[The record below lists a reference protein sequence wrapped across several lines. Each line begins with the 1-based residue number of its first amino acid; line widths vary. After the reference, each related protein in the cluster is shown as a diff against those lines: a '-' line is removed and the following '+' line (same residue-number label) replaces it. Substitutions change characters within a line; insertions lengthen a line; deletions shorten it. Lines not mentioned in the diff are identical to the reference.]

1 LPLADLLY
9 QLTPSP
15 ALLLLVIAIIALV
28 ESLALVGVLVPG
40 VVMLTAAASMA
51 GHQEIALPTV
61 LLVAF
66 TGAVIGDGVS
76 FLLGYTQRERVMGL
90 WPLSRH
96 PEWLAQG
103 SRFFRRYGSLSVF
116 FARFVGPV
124 RPIVPMIAGMLH
136 MSPGAFLWAN
146 LASAVL
152 WAPAYVLPGYLLG
165 RTWQKLLDLPPGAEA
180 ILIGLGVA
188 LVILAVVFSW
198 LRQQVAR
205 SGRLYRLVAAG
216 ARRHPVMRRLWLG
229 QVRGRDEVPLAS
241 WLLLILALGALSG
254 WTLMVIL
261 QDGPTALDL
270 RIHALFAFL
279 WPPGLE
285 PIGQL
290 LARVGDSFGI
300 LALVLPWGLWLLW
313 KGHRSAFWHLTVGL
327 AGIALLNTLGKA
339 LIGRERPEAPLH
351 LADSFAYP
359 SAHVSATVVVLG
371 LAAAFIAQEV
381 PRHRAHGVY
390 WVAILMAVSMATSRL
405 IIGVHWF
412 SDLVGGA
419 LLGLVVCALVRLSW
433 QSSQREPLSP
443 CPAAWLAGASLILV
457 AARIVW
463 LPVM

>member
-1 LPLADLLY
+1 
-9 QLTPSP
+9 
-15 ALLLLVIAIIALV
+15 
-28 ESLALVGVLVPG
+28 
-40 VVMLTAAASMA
+40 M
-51 GHQEIALPTV
+51 

-66 TGAVIGDGVS
+66 TGAVIGDGAN

-124 RPIVPMIAGMLH
+124 RPIVPMIAGMMR
-136 MSPGAFLWAN
+136 MSPRTFFWAN
-146 LASAVL
+146 LASAAL

-165 RTWQKLLDLPPGAEA
+165 RTWQQLLDLPPGAEV
-180 ILIGLGVA
+180 ILIGLAGG

-198 LRQQVAR
+198 LRQQVTR

-279 WPPGLE
+279 WTPGLE
-285 PIGQL
+285 HIGQA
-290 LARVGDSFGI
+290 LARSGDTYGI
-300 LALVLPWGLWLLW
+300 LALVLPWGLWLL
-313 KGHRSAFWHLTVGL
+313 KEGHRAAFWHLTAGL
-327 AGIALLNTLGKA
+327 VGIALL
-339 LIGRERPEAPLH
+339 
-351 LADSFAYP
+351 
-359 SAHVSATVVVLG
+359 
-371 LAAAFIAQEV
+371 
-381 PRHRAHGVY
+381 
-390 WVAILMAVSMATSRL
+390 
-405 IIGVHWF
+405 
-412 SDLVGGA
+412 
-419 LLGLVVCALVRLSW
+419 
-433 QSSQREPLSP
+433 
-443 CPAAWLAGASLILV
+443 
-457 AARIVW
+457 
-463 LPVM
+463 